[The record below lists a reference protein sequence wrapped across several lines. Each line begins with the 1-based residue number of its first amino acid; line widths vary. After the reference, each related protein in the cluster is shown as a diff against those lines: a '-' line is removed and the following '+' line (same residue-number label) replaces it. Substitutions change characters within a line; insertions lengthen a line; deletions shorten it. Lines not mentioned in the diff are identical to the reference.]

1 MTRRTQ
7 FTGTADSRRREARK
21 HLQAL
26 PVNDFSTGLDLSPAA
41 PSKAELTCKRKPA
54 MRAVVA
60 TITTRTKHYPSADNI
75 CLADVAIFNAG
86 YRTDKYNN
94 PYHVIKG

>member
-26 PVNDFSTGLDLSPAA
+26 PVNDFSTGMDVSPAA
-41 PSKAELTCKRKPA
+41 PSKVELTCKRKPA

-60 TITTRTKHYPSADNI
+60 TITTSTKHYPSADNI
-75 CLADVAIFNAG
+75 CLPEVAIFSAR
-86 YRTDKYNN
+86 YRKQQTLTAR
-94 PYHVIKG
+94 

>member
-26 PVNDFSTGLDLSPAA
+26 PVNDFSTGLDASPAA

-60 TITTRTKHYPSADNI
+60 TITTTTKHYPSADNM
-75 CLADVAIFNAG
+75 CLPDVAIFSAG
-86 YRTDKYNN
+86 FRKPTET
-94 PYHVIKG
+94 ITAR

>member
-7 FTGTADSRRREARK
+7 FTGTSESRRREARK

-26 PVNDFSTGLDLSPAA
+26 PVNDFSTGLDVSPAA

-54 MRAVVA
+54 MRSVVA
-60 TITTRTKHYPSADNI
+60 TITTTTKHYPSVDNG
-75 CLADVAIFNAG
+75 CLPDVSIYRAG
-86 YRTDKYNN
+86 FRNSSGRITAR
-94 PYHVIKG
+94 